1 MSSVSHK
8 CTRKW
13 AGLTP
18 EKQKEVVDAAVAMS
32 SATIIKPV
40 KSGKRKR
47 VQKTFTGEDAA
58 NWLISTRRAKG
69 RKSAIAFGELLLA
82 GNLIRDLDNTGTF
95 QTGKRLF
102 GFVAEDELRD
112 PAKVSPSVR
121 TLVFN
126 AMLSKR
132 ELVEGWLTL
141 KISSVSGN
149 GSTSNSK
156 TKTKTR
162 FVNLH
167 SCKFNVAHH
176 QTKLPKHHSSSSS
189 SSKKKKKKMRQ
200 QHKEKP
206 QDTFTIK
213 ASSVGNQAIEITAT
227 APTGGEMERWVA
239 GFVHAGAEYTE
250 QIEPQIRNAPD
261 IYGFTAFDA
270 AAKPVSF
277 DAFRGKT
284 VLITTV
290 APTDPQ
296 APLQFAQLREL
307 QAKFHSAGLRVV
319 VFPSNQLS
327 SAAAAAAAAGTNGQM
342 KQSSIA
348 LLPLDMAGI
357 QNATTAPTAKEALV
371 IMATA
376 NVNGCGCLRL
386 AVPPLLGYLKSSLQG
401 SRGDYM
407 QHTFEKYL
415 VSHEGKPIKRI
426 GADVA
431 PRRLEPELREML
443 GISAAALLNV
453 RRRRVPAG
461 GGGAETR
468 FRTAAAAAAAE
479 DASED
484 AAALLNTSLRMQAA
498 ALTPSKAALSLSSSA
513 AATSAATAASG
524 ATITPTRPTS
534 AAGSG
539 GGSAACNSG
548 QPPRLR
554 SPKGEAVSPSKF
566 SMLKLGRGTS
576 VPANM
581 LSSPGGLLTPKTK
594 ALLLKSKTVASGIGL
609 VGVVATFDPNVPPVT
624 TPSKWRPPVHTPLT
638 PQTGGKHGAAAAAA
652 AAAHRG
658 APPSYPGKNASVAA
672 SALPATI
679 SGSTSA
685 SSFMTP
691 NTKQPLTPSFTAAT
705 GSGSAITTSTP
716 PAMAAI
722 VSTPNRAVASAVV
735 EAAALSAFASFRK
748 LEVSKGKS
756 LASLEFLTD
765 IGWCIHEDE
774 QASSSPEQSPPRQ
787 VLTPL
792 SQNLTT
798 QSPAFRRTGIPPWA
812 KKYVDFDG
820 GGVGAV
826 GGTGGGDSAN
836 GLLLLKQPPGIS
848 QKTTLPTALSN
859 PATQVMMVGGALVA
873 SSAHASSQSPGHAM
887 WGGTLHGTII

>member
-1 MSSVSHK
+1 M
-8 CTRKW
+8 
-13 AGLTP
+13 LTFFGCNFNLSNFLP
-18 EKQKEVVDAAVAMS
+18 R
-32 SATIIKPV
+32 SAWK
-40 KSGKRKR
+40 
-47 VQKTFTGEDAA
+47 
-58 NWLISTRRAKG
+58 
-69 RKSAIAFGELLLA
+69 
-82 GNLIRDLDNTGTF
+82 
-95 QTGKRLF
+95 
-102 GFVAEDELRD
+102 LRD

-156 TKTKTR
+156 TKTKTSR
-162 FVNLH
+162 RYCVLAKYPIAQVLYYYNTDVAATPKGFVNLH

-461 GGGAETR
+461 GGAAETR

-539 GGSAACNSG
+539 GGGAACNSG

-609 VGVVATFDPNVPPVT
+609 VGVVATFDPNVPYFTPNGSGPVT
-624 TPSKWRPPVHTPLT
+624 PFPPQLLRVSLT
-638 PQTGGKHGAAAAAA
+638 REH
-652 AAAHRG
+652 
-658 APPSYPGKNASVAA
+658 
-672 SALPATI
+672 
-679 SGSTSA
+679 
-685 SSFMTP
+685 
-691 NTKQPLTPSFTAAT
+691 
-705 GSGSAITTSTP
+705 
-716 PAMAAI
+716 
-722 VSTPNRAVASAVV
+722 
-735 EAAALSAFASFRK
+735 
-748 LEVSKGKS
+748 
-756 LASLEFLTD
+756 
-765 IGWCIHEDE
+765 
-774 QASSSPEQSPPRQ
+774 
-787 VLTPL
+787 
-792 SQNLTT
+792 
-798 QSPAFRRTGIPPWA
+798 
-812 KKYVDFDG
+812 
-820 GGVGAV
+820 
-826 GGTGGGDSAN
+826 
-836 GLLLLKQPPGIS
+836 
-848 QKTTLPTALSN
+848 
-859 PATQVMMVGGALVA
+859 
-873 SSAHASSQSPGHAM
+873 
-887 WGGTLHGTII
+887 